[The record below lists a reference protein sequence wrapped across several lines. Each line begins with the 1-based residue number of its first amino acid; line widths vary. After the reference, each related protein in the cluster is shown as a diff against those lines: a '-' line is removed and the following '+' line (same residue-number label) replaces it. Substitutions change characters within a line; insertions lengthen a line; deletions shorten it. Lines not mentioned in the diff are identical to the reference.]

1 MTQAAQHEAAAMVR
15 TPALYVVATP
25 LGNLSDIT
33 RRALDVL
40 RSADVIAAEDTR
52 HTRRLLDHFAIQA
65 EMLSAHE
72 HNEAA
77 AAEKLVQRVAQGQR
91 VALVSDAG
99 TPGISDPG
107 ARIVAAVLEAG
118 LRVIPVPGPSA
129 FVTALSASG
138 LSDAHF
144 LFYGFLPPR
153 QAARRAV
160 LETLRPLEAGLAF
173 YEAPHRIEETVA
185 DLAACLEPDRQ
196 LVIARELTKV
206 YESIHRLPLAQ
217 APGWLAADANRRRG
231 EFVLL
236 VSGAPPREGLDP
248 EALRVLRLLLAEL
261 PLKQA
266 VKLAAEITGAPRNE
280 LYQQALRLAK
290 EQ

>member
-1 MTQAAQHEAAAMVR
+1 MAT

-25 LGNLSDIT
+25 LGNLTDIT
-33 RRALDVL
+33 GRAVDVL

-52 HTRRLLDHFAIQA
+52 HTRRLLDHFDIRTELLA
-65 EMLSAHE
+65 AHE

-77 AAEKLVQRVAQGQR
+77 AAEKLVQRVGQGQR

-107 ARIVAAVLEAG
+107 ARIVAAMLAAG

-138 LSDAHF
+138 LGDAHF

-160 LETLRPLEAGLAF
+160 LETLRPIEAGLAF
-173 YEAPHRIEETVA
+173 YEAPHRIEEAVA
-185 DLAACLEPDRQ
+185 DLAACLESDRQ
-196 LVIARELTKV
+196 LVIARELTKM

-217 APGWLAADANRRRG
+217 APAWLAADTNRRRG

-236 VSGAPPREGLDP
+236 VSGPPPREGLDS
-248 EALRVLRLLLAEL
+248 EALRILGVLLAEL

-266 VKLAAEITGAPRNE
+266 VKLATEITRAPRNE
-280 LYQQALRLAK
+280 LYQQALNSAK
-290 EQ
+290 RQ